1 MSSTA
6 TPAVPVVTAPATPVD
21 ATPSTTPA
29 PAAPA
34 TVKVGNREFSVAEL
48 EAAVAASATVD
59 QAMRDIT
66 AKEKTFE
73 SKVARLKDPAS
84 RRALLKEYGVDAVK
98 AAEDDL
104 IEHLEDEKRTPQER
118 RLAELEAKEKAREE
132 ADKTAKADAEAKAQ
146 KKQTTELQSAYEATF
161 LQAIE
166 GAGLPRTPEI
176 GIQLTQIVIDALD
189 AGFDLSPAQAAT
201 ILRGRVTEANRAVF
215 EGMTVAQLKA
225 ALPAKAIEA
234 LIKDYTTGLRTATR
248 AAPGATRS
256 KAAVHLPRE
265 EAEPASSDW
274 MSQVLGQRKR

>member
-6 TPAVPVVTAPATPVD
+6 AAPVVASPVVSVDSTPDTTQAAAT
-21 ATPSTTPA
+21 T
-29 PAAPA
+29 A

-73 SKVARLKDPAS
+73 AKVARLKDPTA

-146 KKQTTELQSAYEATF
+146 EKQTAELQSAYEATF

-176 GIQLTQIVIDALD
+176 GVQLTQIVIDALD

-248 AAPGATRS
+248 SAPGATRS

-265 EAEPASSDW
+265 EAEPASNDW
-274 MSQVLGQRKR
+274 MSQVLGPKKR